1 MWCLRLHRKFLIL
14 LILCTGL
21 GLFINPC
28 LAGERYISGG
38 PELFVSLDSSDELV
52 PGNTMELP
60 LVVGNKGKDTMELY
74 NYYTIQPEYLPTTA
88 KFASVML
95 LPGNS
100 PVKVR
105 SNPQII
111 GDVPSGAV
119 VPAEF
124 VVEIPQDAKAGL
136 YTMQAR
142 IKYQYVPEAEQ
153 VGTYDIEYYFKDA
166 EVALPVPVVVRKM
179 VILSV
184 LDAESNHLPAGGDGY
199 ITFTIRNT
207 GQDTGNQTS
216 VYITPEGASPVV
228 PYSNGV
234 YIGELPPGGVAQ
246 PKFKVAVSGNADPS
260 QSYPVSMYAV
270 YRDFEGNMVTSPP
283 VSTGVTFGEKVTI
296 ERVSAPSVINPGKT
310 GIVSVTYKNTGNS
323 TIYNAQASISVID
336 PFSSDD
342 DTAYL
347 GDLKPGDSATGLFS
361 VKSDAGAT
369 IKTYSADSEVQYTDA
384 GNTVYISDNIPVL
397 IDVQPDSGTV
407 TIAIVVVL
415 ALIVIGAY
423 LWHRKKRTADMK

>member
-1 MWCLRLHRKFLIL
+1 MRYLDLHRNMVIFV
-14 LILCTGL
+14 ILCTAMG
-21 GLFINPC
+21 FCIHPC
-28 LAGERYISGG
+28 LAGERYMSGG
-38 PELFVSLDSSDELV
+38 PELFVSLDSSDELI

-60 LVVGNKGKDTMELY
+60 LVIGNKGKDTMELY

-88 KFASVML
+88 KFATVML
-95 LPGNS
+95 LPGNA

-105 SNPQII
+105 SNPQIV

-124 VVEIPQDAKAGL
+124 VIEVPQDAKAGP

-142 IKYQYVPEAEQ
+142 ITYQYVPMAEQ

-166 EVALPVPVVVRKM
+166 EIVLPVPIVVRKV

-184 LDAESNHLPAGGDGY
+184 EHSESNNLPAGGDGY

-207 GQDTGNQTS
+207 GQDTGNRTS
-216 VYITPEGASPVV
+216 VYLTPEGASPVM

-234 YIGELPPGGVAQ
+234 YIGELPPSGTAK
-246 PKFKVAVSGNADPS
+246 PRFKVAVSSNADPS

-270 YRDFEGNMVTSPP
+270 YDDFEGNTATSPQ
-283 VSTGVTFGEKVTI
+283 VSTGVTFGGKVTF
-296 ERVSAPSVINPGKT
+296 ERVSAPSMINPGKT

-323 TIYNAQASISVID
+323 TVYNAQARISVID

-347 GDLKPGDSATGLFS
+347 GDLKPGESGTALFS

-369 IKTYSADSEVQYTDA
+369 IKTYSANSEVQYTDA
-384 GNTVYISDNIPVL
+384 GNTAYTSDNIPVL
-397 IDVQPDSGTV
+397 IDVQPDSGTGIMV
-407 TIAIVVVL
+407 LILLILVIAV
-415 ALIVIGAY
+415 GAY
-423 LWHRKKRTADMK
+423 LWRRRKKTTGMK